1 MTDAP
6 TGHFQSIVLQ
16 PHAGQFVIDELPAI
30 VLCCAAWVYGGME
43 GLPLTA
49 LAVSVAALLALVL
62 LYRFIY
68 LRRTRYHIG
77 SEQLISRHGV
87 LSRKTDYM
95 EQYRIVD
102 FVEHQNLMQQL
113 CGLKTVRIFSMDRNT
128 PRLDLVGIRHNFDV
142 VTLIRERVEYN
153 KRKREYM
160 KSRII
165 SLVIFAVCMMP
176 HWAKAQITASNPLE
190 WMALA
195 EGNEVINDQIEK
207 QINGQTKT
215 AMLQN
220 SIAAEFNRIH
230 KWEKQYNSYLKT
242 ASGYASSL
250 KACTHLYNDGVRIFL
265 TLGKLGN
272 AIRNNPQ
279 GIIASISMNN
289 LYIETATE
297 LVSVFTLLND
307 AVAKGGKENMLTG
320 AERSKT
326 LWALND
332 KLSAFSRKLHLLYL
346 SIRYYTLNDMW
357 NNVTAGM
364 LDRNNG
370 EAARMAM
377 TRWRRAAV
385 LAR

>member
-1 MTDAP
+1 
-6 TGHFQSIVLQ
+6 
-16 PHAGQFVIDELPAI
+16 
-30 VLCCAAWVYGGME
+30 
-43 GLPLTA
+43 
-49 LAVSVAALLALVL
+49 
-62 LYRFIY
+62 
-68 LRRTRYHIG
+68 
-77 SEQLISRHGV
+77 
-87 LSRKTDYM
+87 
-95 EQYRIVD
+95 
-102 FVEHQNLMQQL
+102 
-113 CGLKTVRIFSMDRNT
+113 
-128 PRLDLVGIRHNFDV
+128 
-142 VTLIRERVEYN
+142 
-153 KRKREYM
+153 M

-165 SLVIFAVCMMP
+165 SLVIFALCLMP

-242 ASGYASSL
+242 VSGYASSL

-279 GIIASISMNN
+279 GIIASMSMNN

-297 LVSVFTLLND
+297 LVSVSNLLND
-307 AVAKGGKENMLTG
+307 AVAKGGTENMLTG
-320 AERSKT
+320 ADRSKT

-332 KLSAFSRKLHLLYL
+332 KLSAFQKKLNKLYL
-346 SIRYYTLNDMW
+346 SIRYYTMSDVW

-364 LDRNNG
+364 IDRSNG
-370 EAARMAM
+370 EIATQALG
-377 TRWRRAAV
+377 RWRRAAKV
-385 LAR
+385 STP

>member
-1 MTDAP
+1 
-6 TGHFQSIVLQ
+6 
-16 PHAGQFVIDELPAI
+16 
-30 VLCCAAWVYGGME
+30 
-43 GLPLTA
+43 
-49 LAVSVAALLALVL
+49 
-62 LYRFIY
+62 
-68 LRRTRYHIG
+68 
-77 SEQLISRHGV
+77 
-87 LSRKTDYM
+87 
-95 EQYRIVD
+95 
-102 FVEHQNLMQQL
+102 
-113 CGLKTVRIFSMDRNT
+113 
-128 PRLDLVGIRHNFDV
+128 
-142 VTLIRERVEYN
+142 
-153 KRKREYM
+153 M

-279 GIIASISMNN
+279 GIIASISMNTSISRRQRN
-289 LYIETATE
+289 WY
-297 LVSVFTLLND
+297 
-307 AVAKGGKENMLTG
+307 
-320 AERSKT
+320 RS
-326 LWALND
+326 
-332 KLSAFSRKLHLLYL
+332 SHS
-346 SIRYYTLNDMW
+346 
-357 NNVTAGM
+357 
-364 LDRNNG
+364 
-370 EAARMAM
+370 
-377 TRWRRAAV
+377 
-385 LAR
+385 